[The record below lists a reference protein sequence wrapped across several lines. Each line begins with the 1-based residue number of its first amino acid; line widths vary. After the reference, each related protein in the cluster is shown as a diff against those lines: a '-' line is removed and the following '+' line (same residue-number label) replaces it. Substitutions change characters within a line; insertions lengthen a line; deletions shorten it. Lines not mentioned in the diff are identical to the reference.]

1 MTDVQ
6 EAEKLA
12 EPVIKEV
19 VNCISEKRYAHIEKY
34 AEFSDLSLSD
44 FTELIEGFLEINE
57 LSYIDGFD
65 VLCTFRPEYE
75 YHQLHCGIYTDCR
88 GFWADYDLTADGEL
102 NDLTLQMQFLFTES
116 GALVSKILGA
126 HVM

>member
-34 AEFSDLSLSD
+34 AELSNLSLSD

-65 VLCTFRPEYE
+65 VPCTFRPEYE
-75 YHQLHCGIYTDCR
+75 YHR
-88 GFWADYDLTADGEL
+88 LTAAYIR
-102 NDLTLQMQFLFTES
+102 TEEAF
-116 GALVSKILGA
+116 GQIMILPQTEI
-126 HVM
+126 